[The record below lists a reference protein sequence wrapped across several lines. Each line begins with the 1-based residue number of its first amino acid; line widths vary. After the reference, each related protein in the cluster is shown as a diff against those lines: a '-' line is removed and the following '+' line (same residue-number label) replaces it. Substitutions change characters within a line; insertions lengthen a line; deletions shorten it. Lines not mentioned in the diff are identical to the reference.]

1 MVILIYNIWV
11 NKFSKKGAKYM
22 LMKILAGGIAIV
34 AVLSLLMITSLLRAA
49 SQDDELN
56 NRK

>member
-1 MVILIYNIWV
+1 
-11 NKFSKKGAKYM
+11 M